1 MKGKRHSEEQMIA
14 ILKLSE
20 AGLKTT
26 EVCRQNGISEQ
37 TFYRWKAK
45 YGDLEASDAK
55 KLRHL
60 EDENRQLKQVVAELT
75 LDNRILQRSA
85 ASYAMKHYSI
95 SERLACRLIQVARS
109 TKRYVPRSRADNHIP
124 GVFLVCW

>member
-1 MKGKRHSEEQMIA
+1 MRVELAEEEGAMKGKRHSEEQIIA
-14 ILKLSE
+14 ILKQSE
-20 AGLKTT
+20 AGLKTS

-45 YGDLEASDAK
+45 YGGLEASDAK

-75 LDNRILQRSA
+75 LDNRILRDINS
-85 ASYAMKHYSI
+85 K
-95 SERLACRLIQVARS
+95 
-109 TKRYVPRSRADNHIP
+109 N
-124 GVFLVCW
+124 F

>member
-1 MKGKRHSEEQMIA
+1 MKGKRHSEEQIIA
-14 ILKLSE
+14 ILKQSE
-20 AGLKTT
+20 AGMKTS

-45 YGDLEASDAK
+45 YGGLEASDAK

-75 LDNRILQRSA
+75 LDNRILRDINS
-85 ASYAMKHYSI
+85 K
-95 SERLACRLIQVARS
+95 
-109 TKRYVPRSRADNHIP
+109 N
-124 GVFLVCW
+124 W